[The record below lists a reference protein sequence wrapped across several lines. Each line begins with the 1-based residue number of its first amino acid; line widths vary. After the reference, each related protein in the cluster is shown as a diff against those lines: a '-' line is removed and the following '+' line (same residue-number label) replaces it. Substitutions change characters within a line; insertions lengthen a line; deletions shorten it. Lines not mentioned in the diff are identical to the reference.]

1 MHWSLIKII
10 SLLWLAVILQG
21 CDQAISNPAPPP
33 AVQEVKTMQPTTFTC
48 VLEKD
53 HNPPLDPEGEH
64 YFQQARTLEKV
75 TGWEDWPTIVDLYQK
90 AIEKNHWK
98 AMNNLAIHYQK
109 GRYGPD
115 DKMDHP
121 TGIKRDPAQAI
132 RLYLRMVDLEV
143 PMGYYN
149 FAIAI
154 GRGGVPNTQP
164 KDAGIFMLKAANTGY
179 PLAQVALGNHY
190 SFGLPRAQQRDDIA
204 EQYFK
209 CAGRQDNTE
218 ALLEVAMFYEISKE
232 NKPLAL
238 YFYQKAASLGRTV
251 GAMSLSSAFKE
262 GDIDKLGY
270 EANEELYLFYNQMR
284 QQLQKDP
291 ELRFPNL
298 MKEHPL
304 PRHPTQGYDAD
315 NPDER
320 PNY

>member
-1 MHWSLIKII
+1 MYGLLIKSV
-10 SLLWLAVILQG
+10 SLVWLAVILQG
-21 CDQAISNPAPPP
+21 CDQAISNSAPPP
-33 AVQEVKTMQPTTFTC
+33 AVQDVKTMQPTTFTC

-64 YFQQARTLEKV
+64 YFQQARALEK
-75 TGWEDWPTIVDLYQK
+75 TPGIRNWPLI
-90 AIEKNHWK
+90 IEHYEQAVEKDHWK
-98 AMNNLAIHYQK
+98 AMNNLANLYRTGK
-109 GRYGPD
+109 RSVLG
-115 DKMDHP
+115 HP
-121 TGIKRDPAQAI
+121 GITANRAKELK
-132 RLYLRMVDLEV
+132 LYLRMVDLEV

-154 GRGGVPNTQP
+154 GRGSVPNTQP

-190 SFGLPRAQQRDDIA
+190 SFGLPRGQQRDDIA

-209 CAGRQDNTE
+209 CAGQQDNTE
-218 ALLEVAMFYEISKE
+218 ALLEVAMFYEIAKE

-251 GAMSLSSAFKE
+251 GAMSLSSAFEE

-315 NPDER
+315 NPDVR